1 MSKPVLEPAARA
13 FADATARPPYLRDLP
28 LEAGRRALA
37 EVQRPDIR
45 VPGVSR
51 RPVEGTRLIVFRPEP
66 AAGPLPVVLY
76 LHDDWVFG
84 GEHAHGRLA
93 RELARES
100 GAATVF
106 LDYGLSP
113 EARYPLAL
121 GEGEAALDWIA
132 AHGGAHGLDA
142 TRIAVAGGNLAA
154 ALALTARERLAA
166 QVLLCPATDA
176 FCDTGS
182 YREFAEGYCLR
193 ADGMRWCWEQYLTR
207 PELRAEITVS
217 PSRAPV
223 GRLAGLPP
231 ALVVLAEADVL
242 RDEGEAYA
250 AKLREAGVP
259 VTAVRYQG
267 VIHGFLT
274 LNALR
279 GTHAAQAAID
289 QAGRFLA
296 RALGTAGR
304 PALLG
309 RTGPSP

>member
-1 MSKPVLEPAARA
+1 MSRPVLEPSARA
-13 FADATARPPYLRDLP
+13 FAEATARPPYLCDLP

-37 EVQRPDIR
+37 EVQLPDLR
-45 VPGVSR
+45 VPGVTR
-51 RPVEGTRLIVFRPEP
+51 QPVEGTKLTVFRPEP
-66 AAGPLPVVLY
+66 ATGSLPVVLY

-84 GEHAHGRLA
+84 GEPAHGRLA

-113 EARYPLAL
+113 ESRHPGAL
-121 GEGEAALDWIA
+121 DEGKAALDWIA
-132 AHGGAHGLDA
+132 VHGGAHGLDA
-142 TRIAVAGGNLAA
+142 TRVAVAGGNLAA

-176 FCDTGS
+176 SCDTGS
-182 YREFAEGYCLR
+182 YGEFAEGYFLR
-193 ADGMRWCWEQYLTR
+193 ADGMRWRWEQYLADQAQRT
-207 PELRAEITVS
+207 EITVS
-217 PSRAPV
+217 PLLAAPD
-223 GRLAGLPP
+223 RLAGLPP
-231 ALVVLAEADVL
+231 TLIVVAEADVL

-250 AKLREAGVP
+250 ARLRAAGVP

-279 GTHAAQAAID
+279 GTQAAQAAID

-296 RALGTAGR
+296 RAL
-304 PALLG
+304 LG
-309 RTGPSP
+309 RAGPAA